1 MTPGFDIVMSMLDS
15 VGLMALLSVILG
27 TLLRT
32 GLNKFQK
39 SLVAGLL
46 FGGGAVIS
54 MMSPMSVSPGVI
66 VDGRSVMIGL
76 GAAFGGIPAAIIS
89 AAIAGSYR
97 AYLGGAGAV
106 AGTTGIVLA
115 AILGTI
121 WARYFRPKGRIKVQH
136 LLVVGVMISMQF
148 VVVVFLF
155 PYEIAVNLLTNVFP
169 IYFLAAV
176 TSAVILGTLIERER
190 RLISSGASLKQAA
203 ENDFLTGL
211 ANRRYLQMA
220 ASDPDMPA
228 ESGSPRHTLV
238 VLDLDHF
245 KQINDKWGHDAGDRA
260 LVTFADILRQHSRA
274 GDVVARQGGEEFAI
288 LMKDTSLPDA
298 KNGMERILQAT
309 RSTIIEGPAGGF
321 HLTVSAGMVEYRPAE
336 ESFSAAMSRADVALY
351 NAKNAG
357 RDQIKIARYSKAA

>member
-1 MTPGFDIVMSMLDS
+1 MNIAMSMLDS

-32 GLNKFQK
+32 GLSKFHK
-39 SLVAGLL
+39 SVAAGFL

-54 MMSPMSVSPGVI
+54 MMSPIAIMPGII
-66 VDGRSVMIGL
+66 VDGRSVMVGL
-76 GAAFGGIPAAIIS
+76 GAAFGGIPAAVVSAII
-89 AAIAGSYR
+89 AASYR
-97 AYLGGAGAV
+97 VYLGGLGAFPG
-106 AGTTGIVLA
+106 ATGIIVA

-121 WARYFRPKGRIKVQH
+121 WARYLRPKGRVKVQH
-136 LLVVGVMISMQF
+136 LVVVGVIISLQF
-148 VVVVFLF
+148 AVAFLF
-155 PYEIAVNLLTNVFP
+155 PYEIAIKMISDVYP
-169 IYFLAAV
+169 IYFLASV

-211 ANRRYLQMA
+211 ANRRSLQMA
-220 ASDPDMPA
+220 ASDTENTA

-260 LVTFADILRQHSRA
+260 LVTFADIMRQHSRA

-288 LMKDTSLPDA
+288 LMKNTSLPDA

-309 RSTIIEGPAGGF
+309 RSTKIEGPAGGF

-336 ESFSAAMSRADVALY
+336 ESFSAAMRRADVALY
-351 NAKNAG
+351 NAKSAG
-357 RDQIKIARYSKAA
+357 RDQIKIAQYNKAA